1 MKLSDSK
8 SCGIMLPSYNTV
20 KLLLYVTSD
29 DVLTT
34 FFNLPLNL
42 FL

>member
-1 MKLSDSK
+1 MKLTDSK

-29 DVLTT
+29 DILTT
-34 FFNLPLNL
+34 FLIFH
-42 FL
+42 